1 VSPYVSIVLT
11 GRNDEHGSDFRGR
24 FLRALAFNTQ
34 EFRARNISA
43 EVVLVEWAPIA
54 GREYLID
61 IARREVPAA
70 AGCLRGYVV
79 DSQYQAALTQ
89 NPNVVFLEFV
99 AKNVGIRRARGRFV
113 LSTNCDVLLG
123 RHVLDV
129 LQREALLPR
138 SVHRAL
144 RLDLTTE
151 SVENRILTW
160 ELLEDP
166 RNLEEPP
173 RPLVPPYLAGGTGDF
188 VLVDRETFDELRG
201 FNQVYR
207 VARIGVDTNFLIH
220 AASNGIPI
228 VDIGGPIYHVN
239 HAGSYRLNRNA
250 YLGREADAPWG
261 DVRWHSRRIVYA
273 NPDNWGLGNAP
284 ESALNGLTHRLE
296 FSWDAV
302 SPLVD
307 LHRVMAPAAPHRAAS
322 RAADVPQSPD
332 A

>member
-24 FLRALAFNTQ
+24 FLRALAFN
-34 EFRARNISA
+34 ARELSARGIAA

-61 IARREVPAA
+61 IARREISDAVS
-70 AGCLRGYVV
+70 LRGYIV
-79 DSQYQAALTQ
+79 DSRYQAALTQ

-113 LSTNCDVLLG
+113 LSTNCDVLFG
-123 RHVLDV
+123 RHVLEV
-129 LQREALLPR
+129 FHREALRPR

-144 RLDLTTE
+144 RHDLTTE
-151 SVENRILTW
+151 SVQNRELTW
-160 ELLEDP
+160 DVLEDP

-173 RPLVPPYLAGGTGDF
+173 RPLQPPYLAGGTGDF
-188 VLVDRETFDELRG
+188 VLLDRETFDELRG

-207 VARIGVDTNFLIH
+207 VARIGVDTNFLIQ
-220 AASNGIPI
+220 AASKGIPI

-239 HAGSYRLNRNA
+239 HEGSYRLNRNE
-250 YLGREADAPWG
+250 YQGREADAPWG

-284 ESALNGLTHRLE
+284 EVALNGLTHRLE

-307 LHRVMAPAAPHRAAS
+307 LHRVVAPAFRHRAAS
-322 RAADVPQSPD
+322 PAADVPQSPE